1 MVIKGGTSSALISGY
16 TTFLRILSDGRCCG
30 FWVRVGLVRI
40 GDFVFG
46 QEMGHARS
54 GLGEGLVRDG
64 TGRTRPERG
73 VFLGTWTTR
82 PASPPWPGA
91 GWDPPFA
98 QLSGKAHRAEPRAGR
113 ASSLFRV

>member
-40 GDFVFG
+40 GDFDFG

-73 VFLGTWTTR
+73 VFSGTWTTR

-98 QLSGKAHRAEPRAGR
+98 QLSGKAHRAEPRAGG